1 MLSKRVLVLDRNY
14 QPIRIVDLKG
24 AIYLVFREAANVID
38 ADYNVFN
45 LKEWISH
52 SEIRISI
59 DSEFKALRSVDSA
72 FGVPDVVILKN
83 FKQKKVRES
92 ICTKKNVGFRDLNTC
107 QYCAK
112 KLSHSE
118 TTIDHVVPVSKGG
131 QLIWGNVV
139 ASCRDCNNKKGN
151 KDLDKSGLM
160 LLNRPR
166 PLLWDRGYFLRY
178 EKRYPN
184 PVWRRFL

>member
-1 MLSKRVLVLDRNY
+1 M
-14 QPIRIVDLKG
+14 
-24 AIYLVFREAANVID
+24 
-38 ADYNVFN
+38 
-45 LKEWISH
+45 
-52 SEIRISI
+52 
-59 DSEFKALRSVDSA
+59 
-72 FGVPDVVILKN
+72 
-83 FKQKKVRES
+83 RES

>member
-1 MLSKRVLVLDRNY
+1 MFNKRILVLDKNY
-14 QPIRIVDLKG
+14 QPIRIVDLRG

-45 LKEWISH
+45 LREWITH

-72 FGVPDVVILKN
+72 FGVPDVVILKH
-83 FKQKKVRES
+83 FKQKYTRQS
-92 ICTKKNVGFRDLNTC
+92 ICTKKNIGFRDLYIC
-107 QYCAK
+107 QYCSE
-112 KLSHSE
+112 KLTRSE
-118 TTIDHVVPVSKGG
+118 STIDHIVPVSKGG
-131 QLIWGNVV
+131 KLTWTNVV
-139 ASCRDCNNKKGN
+139 TSCRDCNNKKGN

-160 LLNRPR
+160 LSNRPK
-166 PLLWDRGYFLRY
+166 PLFWDRSYFARY

-184 PVWRRFL
+184 PVWKRFL

>member
-1 MLSKRVLVLDRNY
+1 MFNKRVLVLDKNY
-14 QPIRIVDLKG
+14 QPIRIVDLRG

-38 ADYNVFN
+38 SDYNVFK
-45 LKEWISH
+45 LREWITH

-72 FGVPDVVILKN
+72 FGVPDVVMLKS
-83 FKQKKVRES
+83 FKQKRVRES
-92 ICTKKNVGFRDLNTC
+92 ICTKKNVSFRDLNVC

-112 KLSHSE
+112 GLTHAES
-118 TTIDHVVPVSKGG
+118 TIDHVVPVSKGG
-131 QLIWGNVV
+131 GLVWDNVV
-139 ASCRDCNNKKGN
+139 TSCRDCNNRKGN

-160 LLNRPR
+160 LLNKPK
-166 PLLWDRGYFLRY
+166 PLLWDRNYFLKY

-184 PVWRRFL
+184 PIWRRFL